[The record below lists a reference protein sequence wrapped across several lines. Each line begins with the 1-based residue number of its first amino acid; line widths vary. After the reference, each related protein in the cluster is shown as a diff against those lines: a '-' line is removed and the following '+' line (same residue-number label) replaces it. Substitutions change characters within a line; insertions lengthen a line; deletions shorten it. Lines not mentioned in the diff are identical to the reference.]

1 MDIMKKTM
9 NRDKPM
15 VITPSQ
21 AEALEEAMGL
31 EPNTIGQPMKSKSTL
46 NKENILRI
54 HKKVKGM
61 IRVGWNVKPDTI
73 VTTVDMIGKDGNV
86 TSTEN
91 VTYRQLKKLVKTL

>member
-1 MDIMKKTM
+1 MKKTM
-9 NRDKPM
+9 
-15 VITPSQ
+15 
-21 AEALEEAMGL
+21 
-31 EPNTIGQPMKSKSTL
+31 SKSTL
-46 NKENILRI
+46 NKQSILSV

-61 IRVGWNVKPDTI
+61 IRVGWKVKPNTI

>member
-1 MDIMKKTM
+1 M
-9 NRDKPM
+9 
-15 VITPSQ
+15 
-21 AEALEEAMGL
+21 
-31 EPNTIGQPMKSKSTL
+31 SKSTL

-61 IRVGWNVKPDTI
+61 IRVGWKVKPNTI

>member
-1 MDIMKKTM
+1 MS
-9 NRDKPM
+9 RDKPM
-15 VITPSQ
+15 IITPSQ

-31 EPNTIGQPMKSKSTL
+31 EPNTIGQPAKSKSTL
-46 NKENILRI
+46 NKGNILSI

-61 IRVGWNVKPDTI
+61 IRVGWRVKPNTI
-73 VTTVDMIGKDGNV
+73 VTTVDILGKDGIV